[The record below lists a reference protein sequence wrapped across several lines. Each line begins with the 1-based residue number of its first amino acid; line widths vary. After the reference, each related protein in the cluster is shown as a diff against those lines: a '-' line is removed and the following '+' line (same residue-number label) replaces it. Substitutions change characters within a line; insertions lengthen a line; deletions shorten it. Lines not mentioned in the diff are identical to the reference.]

1 MTEINPFPPAFRR
14 FFYFNIDSPVT
25 GGFILYL
32 IEQQNAVVKCKR
44 GIHVERILAINPGAT
59 STKIAVF
66 DGDAVVMKK
75 TLEHQ
80 GTELKGF
87 ARVFDQYPYRIELIR
102 RELMEAG
109 IPLESL
115 SAVVG
120 RGGLLKPLPGGTYRV
135 NEAMEHDMQKAER
148 GEHASNLGPVIA
160 YELAGQLKI
169 PAFIVD
175 PVSVDELEPV
185 ARISGSPWFE
195 RVSMTHALNMKAV
208 ARKVAAELGKKYTEA
223 NLVVAHLGTG
233 VSLSVHSG
241 GRMIDM
247 VDGKD
252 EGPFA
257 PDRCGG
263 VPSSQL
269 VKLCFSGKYTLQEVR
284 DGLFGSGGLYGYL
297 GTKDIRQ
304 VKKMADEGN
313 EKAALLLEALSYQ
326 VAKYIAAMAS
336 VLKGKV
342 DRIVLTG
349 GMAYAPYL
357 VEAIID
363 RVGFIAPVT
372 VVPGEEELESLAAG
386 ALRVLRHQEEP
397 HEYK

>member
-1 MTEINPFPPAFRR
+1 M
-14 FFYFNIDSPVT
+14 
-25 GGFILYL
+25 
-32 IEQQNAVVKCKR
+32 
-44 GIHVERILAINPGAT
+44 ERILAVNPGAT
-59 STKIAVF
+59 STKFAVF
-66 DGDAVVMKK
+66 EGKNALVKK

-80 GTELKGF
+80 GTELKHF
-87 ARVFDQYPYRIELIR
+87 ARIFDQYPYRIELIR
-102 RELMEAG
+102 RELMAVG
-109 IPLESL
+109 IPMESL
-115 SAVVG
+115 NAVVG
-120 RGGLLKPLPGGTYRV
+120 RGGLLKPLCGGTYFV
-135 NEAMEHDMQKAER
+135 NEAMVHDMEMAER
-148 GEHASNLGPVIA
+148 GEHASNLGAVIA

-208 ARKVAAELGKKYTEA
+208 ARKVAAEIGKMYEEA

-233 VSLSVHSG
+233 VSLSAHSG
-241 GRMIDM
+241 GRMVDM

-263 VPSSQL
+263 VPCSQL
-269 VKLCFSGKYTLQEVR
+269 VKLCYSGKCTLQEVR

-304 VKKMADEGN
+304 VRKMADEGN
-313 EKAALLLEALSYQ
+313 EIAALLLEALPYQ

-336 VLKGKV
+336 VLKGNV

-349 GMAYAPYL
+349 GMAYATYL
-357 VEAIID
+357 VEAIIE
-363 RVGFIAPVT
+363 RVGFIAPV
-372 VVPGEEELESLAAG
+372 VVIPGEEELESLAAG
-386 ALRVLRHQEEP
+386 ALRILRGEESP